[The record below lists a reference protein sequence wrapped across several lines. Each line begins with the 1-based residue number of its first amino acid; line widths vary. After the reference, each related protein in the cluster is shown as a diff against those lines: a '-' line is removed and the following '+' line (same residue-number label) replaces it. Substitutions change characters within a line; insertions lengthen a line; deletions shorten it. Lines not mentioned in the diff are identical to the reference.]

1 MSDRWL
7 IPISHLITEQSKE
20 EKLLNL
26 TAYHE
31 AGHAVMARFLGGRV
45 TWVTLEPE
53 FESGKYGIT
62 QVVWP
67 SDWFETKTG
76 CEQAAMVALAGPA
89 AEMIHLGEP
98 FHPATVVEWSEDWRQ
113 ADEALRSWIKQE
125 PARFVALEHIARLV
139 VNHFYQDSVWA
150 AVAALADELDAHE
163 TLEQEAIE
171 EVLNVWME

>member
-1 MSDRWL
+1 MF
-7 IPISHLITEQSKE
+7 
-20 EKLLNL
+20 NL

-45 TWVTLEPE
+45 TLVTLEPE
-53 FESGKYGIT
+53 FDSGKYGVT

-67 SDWFETKTG
+67 FDWLETKAG

-98 FHPATVVEWSEDWRQ
+98 FHPATVHEWSDDWRQ
-113 ADEALRSWIKQE
+113 ADEALQSWIKQE
-125 PARFVALEHIARLV
+125 PARFIALEHIARLV
-139 VNHFYQDSVWA
+139 VNHFYQDAVWA

-163 TLEQEAIE
+163 TLEQEEIE
-171 EVLNVWME
+171 EVLEVWMG

>member
-1 MSDRWL
+1 M
-7 IPISHLITEQSKE
+7 
-20 EKLLNL
+20 
-26 TAYHE
+26 
-31 AGHAVMARFLGGRV
+31 

-125 PARFVALEHIARLV
+125 PARFLALEHIARLV